1 MTTDL
6 LTPKEAAAM
15 LRVSTDTLE
24 NWRAKRRGPAWAK
37 LGEGKRA
44 PVRYRRGDVE
54 AFLKAGSEAV
64 RSARAAV
71 TTELT

>member
-24 NWRAKRRGPAWAK
+24 GWRAKRQGPAWTK

-44 PVRYRRGDVE
+44 PVRYRRGDIE
-54 AFLKAGSEAV
+54 AFLKAGQQ
-64 RSARAAV
+64 
-71 TTELT
+71 